1 MAFLYRLNEG
11 FWQGGNPD
19 VFQTQNYFAIP
30 NGDPAPLTLYPDI
43 TQNNEN
49 WIQFFSEPS
58 MFLFILWKLTHIL
71 HILLIN
77 L

>member
-1 MAFLYRLNEG
+1 MKGSGRRES
-11 FWQGGNPD
+11 D

-30 NGDPAPLTLYPDI
+30 NGIPAPLTLYPDI

-58 MFLFILWKLTHIL
+58 MFLFHFETDLAIL